1 MPTFNN
7 MPGVVMTP
15 FPFIMERGEAQNPFG
30 RDESSLLKASQPK
43 HAHFSSLGLEKGLF
57 PYKA

>member
-1 MPTFNN
+1 
-7 MPGVVMTP
+7 MTP

-43 HAHFSSLGLEKGLF
+43 HAPFSSLGLEKGLF